1 VELYK
6 GLASLKLS
14 NWGLNLEFYILS
26 YSLIYVLTKSQL
38 TNKRHSVFS
47 KYVMHK
53 IP

>member
-6 GLASLKLS
+6 GLASPKLS

-38 TNKRHSVFS
+38 TNKRDSFFFL
-47 KYVMHK
+47 YM
-53 IP
+53 